1 MTAPRGAATAQ
12 PQVITLYR
20 KEPKVY
26 ARAVTGRFAR
36 WRVALVV
43 LTQAVFLGVP
53 WLEWNGRQAVWF
65 DLEAPRFHL
74 FGLVLQ
80 PQELVLL
87 AGLLVA
93 SALLLFLA
101 TAVAGRIW
109 CGYACPQT
117 VYSEIFQWIEHRTE
131 GDRLARMRLD
141 AAPWSV
147 AKVGRRSA
155 KHAAWLAVSAVVGLT
170 FVGWFVPIRDL
181 AAQLGTLSVEPWP
194 AFWAL
199 AYGAFTYGNAGFLR
213 EQMCKYICPYA
224 RFQSTLIDADSLI
237 VAYDTARGDPRGSRP
252 RHTDPAA
259 LGLGSCIDCSL
270 CVQVCPTGIDIRRG
284 LQNECIG
291 CAACIDACDG
301 VMDKIGDRRGL
312 IRYATANGMATDLG
326 RGAMLRRVVR
336 PRVAAYG
343 TLLVAVMVA
352 MGTMLALRAP
362 VSLDVSRDRGALAR
376 IGDAGVVEN
385 TYRLQITNRTERP
398 LQVDL
403 EAAGLDGLVVQG
415 AARWTLGPNERRSA
429 TLVLAL
435 PPQDARQASPG
446 SHALRLRLGSSSDHR
461 VWVDERAAFFVPR

>member
-1 MTAPRGAATAQ
+1 MTTPGSTTAVQ
-12 PQVITLYR
+12 PQVVTLYR

-26 ARAVTGRFAR
+26 ARAVKGRFAR

-43 LTQAVFLGVP
+43 LTQLVFLGVP
-53 WLEWNGRQAVWF
+53 WLQWNGRQAVWF
-65 DLEAPRFHL
+65 DLEALRFHL

-87 AGLLVA
+87 AALLVA

-101 TAVAGRIW
+101 TAVAGRVW

-141 AAPWSV
+141 AAPWSA
-147 AKVGRRSA
+147 AKVGRRAA
-155 KHAAWLAVSAVVGLT
+155 KHAGWLAVSAVVGLT
-170 FVGWFVPIRDL
+170 FVGWFVPIRQL
-181 AAQLGTLSVEPWP
+181 AGQLPALSIEPWP

-199 AYGAFTYGNAGFLR
+199 AYGAMTYGNAGFLR

-237 VAYDTARGDPRGSRP
+237 VAYDAARGDPRGSRP
-252 RHTDPAA
+252 RHTDPTA

-312 IRYATANGMATDLG
+312 IRYATARGMATGLDRAG
-326 RGAMLRRVVR
+326 MLRRVVR
-336 PRVAAYG
+336 PRVLAYAA
-343 TLLVAVMVA
+343 LLAAVVLA
-352 MGTMLALRAP
+352 MGATLALRAP
-362 VSLDVSRDRGALAR
+362 VSLDISRDRGALAR
-376 IGDAGVVEN
+376 IGDAGMVEN
-385 TYRLQITNRTERP
+385 TYRLQITNRTEQPR
-398 LQVDL
+398 QVHL
-403 EAAGLDGLVVQG
+403 EAVGLEDLVVQG
-415 AARWTLGPNERRSA
+415 APRWTLGPNERRSA

-435 PPQDARQASPG
+435 PPQAAEKAGPG
-446 SHALRLRLGSSSDHR
+446 SHELRLRLGSSTEHR
-461 VWVDERAAFFVPR
+461 VWVDERAAFFGG